1 MLWATGNSFL
11 IINMEAVLKLAHWI
25 DALNERV
32 GRSVYWL
39 VLIMVLIS
47 AGNAISRKGFNLS
60 SNALLEI
67 QWYLFAA
74 VFLLCAGYT
83 LKRNEHVRVDVISG
97 RLGKRAQAWIDII
110 GGLLFLL
117 PMSAVVLYYSWPYF
131 VNSFVSQEW
140 SSNPQGLIV
149 WPAKALIPVGFAL
162 LFLQG
167 VAETIKRIGFLLGVE
182 KLGTASVTS
191 TAQGII
197 LTPPC
202 TKPSVNHDAKNV

>member
-1 MLWATGNSFL
+1 MSAL
-11 IINMEAVLKLAHWI
+11 LKFSHWI

-32 GRSVYWL
+32 GRSVSWL
-39 VLIMVLIS
+39 VLLMVLLS

-97 RLGKRAQAWIDII
+97 RLSKRAQAWIDII
-110 GGLLFLL
+110 GGVLFLL
-117 PMSAVVLYYSWPYF
+117 PMSAVVVYYSWPYF
-131 VNSFVSQEW
+131 VDSFVTQEW

-149 WPAKALIPVGFAL
+149 WPAKALIPAGFAL

-167 VAETIKRIGFLLGVE
+167 IAETIKRIGFLKGMETLD
-182 KLGTASVTS
+182 TRSPAS
-191 TAQGII
+191 TAEGMI
-197 LTPPC
+197 LPPSTPD
-202 TKPSVNHDAKNV
+202 SHHDQKNL

>member
-1 MLWATGNSFL
+1 MRTLL
-11 IINMEAVLKLAHWI
+11 QLAHLI

-32 GRSVYWL
+32 GRGVSWL
-39 VLIMVLIS
+39 VLLMVLLS

-97 RLGKRAQAWIDII
+97 RLSKRAQAWIDII
-110 GGLLFLL
+110 GGVLFLL
-117 PMSAVVLYYSWPYF
+117 PMSAVVVYYSWPYF
-131 VNSFVSQEW
+131 VDSFVTQEW

-149 WPAKALIPVGFAL
+149 WPAKALIPAGFAL

-167 VAETIKRIGFLLGVE
+167 VAETIKRIGFLQGIE
-182 KLGTASVTS
+182 TPGTQSPAS
-191 TAQGII
+191 TAEGMI
-197 LTPPC
+197 LQPSTPDPH
-202 TKPSVNHDAKNV
+202 HDQKNS

>member
-1 MLWATGNSFL
+1 MRPALQF
-11 IINMEAVLKLAHWI
+11 AHLI

-39 VLIMVLIS
+39 VLVTVVLS

-97 RLGKRAQAWIDII
+97 RLSKRAQAWIDII
-110 GGLLFLL
+110 GAMLFLL
-117 PMSAVVLYYSWPYF
+117 PMSLVVTYYSWPYF
-131 VNSFVSQEW
+131 VDSFVSQEW
-140 SSNPQGLIV
+140 SSNPQGLII
-149 WPAKALIPVGFAL
+149 WPAKALIPAGFTL

-167 VAETIKRIGFLLGVE
+167 VAETIKRIGFLAGVE
-182 KLGTASVTS
+182 TLA
-191 TAQGII
+191 
-197 LTPPC
+197 PP
-202 TKPSVNHDAKNV
+202 SGQKNA

>member
-1 MLWATGNSFL
+1 MRPALQF
-11 IINMEAVLKLAHWI
+11 AHLI

-32 GRSVYWL
+32 GRGAYWL
-39 VLIMVLIS
+39 VLVMVLLS

-83 LKRNEHVRVDVISG
+83 LKHNAHVRVDVISG
-97 RLGKRAQAWIDII
+97 RLSKRAQAWIDII
-110 GGLLFLL
+110 GGVLFLL
-117 PMSAVVLYYSWPYF
+117 PMCAVVIYYSWPYF

-149 WPAKALIPVGFAL
+149 WPAKALIPAGFIL

-167 VAETIKRIGFLLGVE
+167 VAETIKRIGSLLNVE
-182 KLGTASVTS
+182 
-191 TAQGII
+191 
-197 LTPPC
+197 TPELPH
-202 TKPSVNHDAKNV
+202 TQKNA

>member
-1 MLWATGNSFL
+1 MRA
-11 IINMEAVLKLAHWI
+11 ALKFAHWI
-25 DALNERV
+25 DALNERA

-39 VLIMVLIS
+39 VLVTVVLS

-74 VFLLCAGYT
+74 VFLLSAGYT

-97 RLGKRAQAWIDII
+97 RLSKRAHAWIDIF

-117 PMSAVVLYYSWPYF
+117 PASAVVLYYSWPYF

-140 SSNPQGLIV
+140 SSNPQGLII
-149 WPAKALIPVGFAL
+149 WPAKALIPAGFAL

-182 KLGTASVTS
+182 VLNAPPPAPAGTSQAPH
-191 TAQGII
+191 AADIKI
-197 LTPPC
+197 
-202 TKPSVNHDAKNV
+202 TKIRNRKCRSI

>member
-1 MLWATGNSFL
+1 MRPALQF
-11 IINMEAVLKLAHWI
+11 AHLI

-39 VLIMVLIS
+39 VLVTAVLS

-97 RLGKRAQAWIDII
+97 RLSKRAQAWIDII
-110 GGLLFLL
+110 GAMLFLL
-117 PMSAVVLYYSWPYF
+117 PMSLVVTYYSWPYF
-131 VNSFVSQEW
+131 VDSFVSQEW
-140 SSNPQGLIV
+140 SSNPQGLII
-149 WPAKALIPVGFAL
+149 WPAKALIPAGFTL

-167 VAETIKRIGFLLGVE
+167 VAETIKRIGFLAGVE
-182 KLGTASVTS
+182 TLA
-191 TAQGII
+191 
-197 LTPPC
+197 PP
-202 TKPSVNHDAKNV
+202 SGQKNA

>member
-1 MLWATGNSFL
+1 MRPALQF
-11 IINMEAVLKLAHWI
+11 AHLI

-39 VLIMVLIS
+39 VLVTAVLS
-47 AGNAISRKGFNLS
+47 AGNAIARKGFNLS

-97 RLGKRAQAWIDII
+97 RLSKRAQAWIDII
-110 GGLLFLL
+110 GAILFLL
-117 PMSAVVLYYSWPYF
+117 PMSLVVTYYSWPYF
-131 VNSFVSQEW
+131 VDSFVTQEW
-140 SSNPQGLIV
+140 SSNPHGLII
-149 WPAKALIPVGFAL
+149 WPAKALIPAGFTL

-167 VAETIKRIGFLLGVE
+167 VAETIKRIGFLAGVE
-182 KLGTASVTS
+182 TL
-191 TAQGII
+191 
-197 LTPPC
+197 PP
-202 TKPSVNHDAKNV
+202 PGQKNA

>member
-1 MLWATGNSFL
+1 MRALL
-11 IINMEAVLKLAHWI
+11 HLAHLI

-32 GRSVYWL
+32 GRSVSWL
-39 VLIMVLIS
+39 VLIAVIVS

-60 SNALLEI
+60 SNAFLEI

-97 RLGKRAQAWIDII
+97 RLSKRAHAWIDIL

-117 PMSAVVLYYSWPYF
+117 PMSAVVIYYSWPYF
-131 VNSFVSQEW
+131 VDSFVSKEW
-140 SSNPQGLIV
+140 SSNPQGLII
-149 WPAKALIPVGFAL
+149 WPAKALIPAGFAL

-167 VAETIKRIGFLLGVE
+167 VAETIKRIGFLRGVE
-182 KLGTASVTS
+182 ALD
-191 TAQGII
+191 
-197 LTPPC
+197 LPP
-202 TKPSVNHDAKNV
+202 PSPLHDHKNA

>member
-1 MLWATGNSFL
+1 MSAL
-11 IINMEAVLKLAHWI
+11 LKFSHWI

-32 GRSVYWL
+32 GRSVSWL
-39 VLIMVLIS
+39 VLLMVLLS

-97 RLGKRAQAWIDII
+97 RLSKRAQAWIDII
-110 GGLLFLL
+110 GGVLFLL
-117 PMSAVVLYYSWPYF
+117 PMSAVVVYYSWPYF
-131 VNSFVSQEW
+131 VDSFVTQEW

-149 WPAKALIPVGFAL
+149 WPAKALIPAGFAL

-167 VAETIKRIGFLLGVE
+167 VAETIKRIGFLKGMETLE
-182 KLGTASVTS
+182 NRSPAS
-191 TAQGII
+191 TAEGMI
-197 LTPPC
+197 LPPSTPDP
-202 TKPSVNHDAKNV
+202 HGQKNS

>member
-1 MLWATGNSFL
+1 MRLFL
-11 IINMEAVLKLAHWI
+11 RFAHLI

-39 VLIMVLIS
+39 VLVTALLS

-97 RLGKRAQAWIDII
+97 RLSKRAQAWIEII

-131 VNSFVSQEW
+131 VNSFVTQEW

-149 WPAKALIPVGFAL
+149 WPAKALIPAGFAL

-167 VAETIKRIGFLLGVE
+167 VAETIKRIGFLMGIDMLDT
-182 KLGTASVTS
+182 LSPAS
-191 TAQGII
+191 TAQGRI
-197 LTPPC
+197 LTPPSSKL
-202 TKPSVNHDAKNV
+202 TPDSHHD

>member
-1 MLWATGNSFL
+1 MSAL
-11 IINMEAVLKLAHWI
+11 LKFSHWI

-32 GRSVYWL
+32 GRSVSWL
-39 VLIMVLIS
+39 VLLMVLLS

-97 RLGKRAQAWIDII
+97 RLSKRAQAWIDII
-110 GGLLFLL
+110 GGVLFLL
-117 PMSAVVLYYSWPYF
+117 PMSAVVVYYSWPYF
-131 VNSFVSQEW
+131 VDSFVTQEW

-149 WPAKALIPVGFAL
+149 WPAKALIPAGFAL

-167 VAETIKRIGFLLGVE
+167 VAETIKRIGFLQRMETLDMHSP
-182 KLGTASVTS
+182 AS
-191 TAQGII
+191 TAEGMI
-197 LTPPC
+197 LPSSTPDPH
-202 TKPSVNHDAKNV
+202 HDKKNA

>member
-1 MLWATGNSFL
+1 MRPA
-11 IINMEAVLKLAHWI
+11 LKFAHWI
-25 DALNERV
+25 DSLNERV

-39 VLIMVLIS
+39 VLVTVILS
-47 AGNAISRKGFNLS
+47 AGNAISRKSFNIS
-60 SNALLEI
+60 SNAFLEI

-97 RLGKRAQAWIDII
+97 RVSKRAQAWIDIL

-117 PMSAVVLYYSWPYF
+117 PMCAVVLYFSWPYF
-131 VNSFVSQEW
+131 VTSFVSQEW

-149 WPAKALIPVGFAL
+149 WPAKALIPAGFAL

-167 VAETIKRIGFLLGVE
+167 VAEIIKRIGFLRDAVQPASSSSV
-182 KLGTASVTS
+182 GTD
-191 TAQGII
+191 
-197 LTPPC
+197 LDN
-202 TKPSVNHDAKNV
+202 KKY

>member
-1 MLWATGNSFL
+1 MRALLQF
-11 IINMEAVLKLAHWI
+11 AHLI

-32 GRSVYWL
+32 GRSVSWL
-39 VLIMVLIS
+39 VLIMVVLS

-97 RLGKRAQAWIDII
+97 RLSKRAQAWIDII
-110 GGLLFLL
+110 GGVLFLL
-117 PMSAVVLYYSWPYF
+117 PMSAVVFYYSWPYF
-131 VNSFVSQEW
+131 VNSFISQEW

-149 WPAKALIPVGFAL
+149 WPAKALIPAGFAL

-167 VAETIKRIGFLLGVE
+167 VSETIKRIGFLLGIATLDTLSPAPTVQ
-182 KLGTASVTS
+182 GVMVTS
-191 TAQGII
+191 PCIKS
-197 LTPPC
+197 PPDSSHHE
-202 TKPSVNHDAKNV
+202 KKA

>member
-1 MLWATGNSFL
+1 MRAALQ
-11 IINMEAVLKLAHWI
+11 LAHWI

-32 GRSVYWL
+32 GRSVSWL
-39 VLIMVLIS
+39 VLVAVVLS

-74 VFLLCAGYT
+74 VFLLSAGYA

-97 RLGKRAQAWIDII
+97 RLSKRTHAWIDII
-110 GGLLFLL
+110 GALLFLL
-117 PMSAVVLYYSWPYF
+117 PMSTVVLYYSWPYF

-149 WPAKALIPVGFAL
+149 WPAKALIPAGFAL

-182 KLGTASVTS
+182 ALDMPPLAS
-191 TAQGII
+191 TAQVII
-197 LTPPC
+197 LTPPNN
-202 TKPSVNHDAKNV
+202 TPIPDHHHDTKNV

>member
-1 MLWATGNSFL
+1 MGYVSSSYLHYFSVTNSDVATTHQQRFKNN
-11 IINMEAVLKLAHWI
+11 NMRLLLRLAHLI

-32 GRSVYWL
+32 GRSAYWL
-39 VLIMVLIS
+39 VLITVLLS

-83 LKRNEHVRVDVISG
+83 LKHNAHVRVDVISG
-97 RLGKRAQAWIDII
+97 RLSKRAQAWIDII
-110 GGLLFLL
+110 GGMFFLL
-117 PMSAVVLYYSWPYF
+117 PMCAVVIYYSWPYF

-149 WPAKALIPVGFAL
+149 WPAKALIPAGFIL

-167 VAETIKRIGFLLGVE
+167 VAETIKRIGFLLNAAAPE
-182 KLGTASVTS
+182 LPH
-191 TAQGII
+191 AQ
-197 LTPPC
+197 
-202 TKPSVNHDAKNV
+202 KRA